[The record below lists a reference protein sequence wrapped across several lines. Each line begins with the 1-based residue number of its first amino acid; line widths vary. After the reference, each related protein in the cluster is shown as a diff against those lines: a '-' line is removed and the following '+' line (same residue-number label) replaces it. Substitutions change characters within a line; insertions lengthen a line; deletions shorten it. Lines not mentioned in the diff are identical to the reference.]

1 MGGKQ
6 LFKGNSIL
14 FHLAIGLGV
23 MVFLSGC
30 QSVELRTVHKE
41 PEYVTAFQYLERVQS
56 LMGQEE
62 YTSALAENAKL
73 ESHYD
78 YTESRSG
85 DYDRVIRMSA
95 RMNTSFLKKVIQDE
109 KKLFNFSKKVGQQDL
124 ITEKLNAEIDKLNAE
139 MDKSNAEIHKL
150 TRKLQEL
157 DTALKTVERLETENK
172 TLQRQIKDFKKID
185 LEGAKINAD
194 IK

>member
-95 RMNTSFLKKVIQDE
+95 RMNTSLLKKVIQDE
-109 KKLFNFSKKVGQQDL
+109 KKLFNFSQKIEEQDL
-124 ITEKLNAEIDKLNAE
+124 MIGKQNVEIGRLNSEID
-139 MDKSNAEIHKL
+139 KL

-172 TLQRQIKDFKKID
+172 TLQQQIKDFKKID